1 MSIRH
6 IRVKNFKSYR
16 DLDVRLG
23 PLNVLIGANASG
35 KSNFVEVLRFLR
47 DIAVQG
53 LEDAISL
60 QGGAQHLLSAQAQ
73 EDGVRRLTFSISADT
88 VHKFYI
94 SKQNDETDEFEA
106 FGVHTRNVS
115 YRFQLS
121 FYGEEQSEII
131 EDIVSLKCDFVQL
144 NRDEEGEL
152 EPSEELGEG
161 TIALR
166 ADQSGT
172 PKCDLQLP
180 SGVEFKESDI
190 LPPDE
195 IASEED
201 TPPTLLLEKHFLH
214 IPLFFHPSRVFW
226 DREIAI
232 HNFNS
237 PLAKKP
243 VEVRGRANLEEDGSN
258 LALVLRR
265 ILKDEESRQQFLRLY
280 RDLMHFVT
288 EVDVEEHDRSLIL
301 RFGESYV
308 HDLMFPAT
316 LVSDGTI
323 DAAALV
329 VALYFQDRAVVV
341 IEEPEKN
348 LHPYLIARLAAMLED
363 VSEHKQIVVTT
374 HSPEL
379 VKHAA
384 RENILL
390 VSRDNDGNSTI
401 TKPAENELLQAFL
414 QNDLGIEDLYVKNL
428 LET

>member
-1 MSIRH
+1 M
-6 IRVKNFKSYR
+6 
-16 DLDVRLG
+16 
-23 PLNVLIGANASG
+23 
-35 KSNFVEVLRFLR
+35 
-47 DIAVQG
+47 
-53 LEDAISL
+53 
-60 QGGAQHLLSAQAQ
+60 
-73 EDGVRRLTFSISADT
+73 
-88 VHKFYI
+88 
-94 SKQNDETDEFEA
+94 
-106 FGVHTRNVS
+106 
-115 YRFQLS
+115 
-121 FYGEEQSEII
+121 
-131 EDIVSLKCDFVQL
+131 
-144 NRDEEGEL
+144 
-152 EPSEELGEG
+152 
-161 TIALR
+161 
-166 ADQSGT
+166 
-172 PKCDLQLP
+172 
-180 SGVEFKESDI
+180 
-190 LPPDE
+190 
-195 IASEED
+195 
-201 TPPTLLLEKHFLH
+201 
-214 IPLFFHPSRVFW
+214 
-226 DREIAI
+226 
-232 HNFNS
+232 
-237 PLAKKP
+237 
-243 VEVRGRANLEEDGSN
+243 EVRGRANLEEDGSN

-428 LET
+428 FET